1 MLSIPQIKF
10 LKSLHKSKFR
20 KQYGKII
27 LEGHRLILQ
36 AVTFGAIMEKVW
48 ITDEYESSDQ
58 FKEIAMGLKKNEFD
72 IISQKSIK
80 KISENKNSQGII
92 SLTSIPQYKP
102 VIKYPYKSIY
112 LDRISDP
119 GNMGALLRTACWFG
133 IKNIFLSPECV
144 DIYNSKVIRSA
155 MGAHF
160 YFDGINIVSFD
171 DIDKDDLLIIGADIK
186 GQNLKE
192 FSFPQNKRW
201 ILVLGSE
208 AHGLNSSI
216 KPFLTHRVM
225 IQAHCEMESLNV
237 VSAGSIILNHL
248 I

>member
-1 MLSIPQIKF
+1 MLSISQIKF
-10 LKSLHKSKFR
+10 LKSLHKKKFR
-20 KQYGKII
+20 KQHGKII

-58 FKEIAMGLKKNEFD
+58 FKEIAKALNDFD
-72 IISQKSIK
+72 IISQESIK
-80 KISENKNSQGII
+80 KISGNKNGQGIV
-92 SLTSIPQYKP
+92 SLTSIPQFKP
-102 VIKYPYKSIY
+102 VLKYPYQSIY

-133 IKNIFLSPECV
+133 IKNILLSPECV
-144 DIYNSKVIRSA
+144 DIYNSKVIRSG

-160 YFDGINIVSFD
+160 YFDAINIMSFD
-171 DIDKDDLLIIGADIK
+171 DIDKENLSIIGADIQ

-208 AHGLNSSI
+208 AHGINSSI

-225 IQAHCEMESLNV
+225 VEAQCRMESLNV

-248 I
+248 V